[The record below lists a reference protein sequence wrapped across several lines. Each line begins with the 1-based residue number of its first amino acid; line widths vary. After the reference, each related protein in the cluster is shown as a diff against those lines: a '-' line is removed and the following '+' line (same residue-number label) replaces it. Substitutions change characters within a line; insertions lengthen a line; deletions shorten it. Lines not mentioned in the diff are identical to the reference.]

1 MNRLRLIRQHDEKD
15 CGVACLAMILE
26 YYGKKIPLANLKED
40 IKVDQYGANAYG
52 IIDAAEKYDLTAEA
66 MEGTVTDLFQATVSS
81 DIHLPAIA
89 RIVNSDNYEHFVV
102 ISKIKD
108 KNIHIFD
115 PGIGRYVLLKKDFE
129 DIFLGNIIIFEKCAE
144 FKPEN
149 LRKNRLRYI
158 TDILKKQKGLLLLVT
173 VLSFAVAAISF
184 SGTFI
189 FQFLID
195 HFPKELTDHA
205 TVEEYIGA
213 VALLITALGI
223 LYIFKF
229 IIQILRGKLSTLM
242 IKKIDLSL
250 ILGSYNHISQLPMN
264 FFSTH
269 NAGDILSR
277 FSDAS
282 RIRDA
287 ISGATVTILLD
298 TVLTVVCGF
307 ILYKQSPSLFYIA
320 LTLFAVYFL
329 ISVIYIKPIDKSN
342 RKAMEHNS
350 RINSYIK
357 ETIDGMELIKSS
369 QAEETAKEK
378 VNSLFNTTTFFNLK
392 SSMLDLSKNITTDL
406 VASIGLLVVLWAGVI
421 NVVNGSM
428 TVGTLITFCSLL
440 SYFIDPI
447 QNLLDLQDTIQT
459 ALIASDRLNDILYLS
474 LEKSGDVKLE
484 EEINTIEFDN
494 VSFRYGNR
502 NLTLDTINLSI
513 SKGEKIAFVGESGS
527 GKSTLTQLIMGM
539 YHPEKGAV
547 KVNDIPVRDISLNT
561 LRSKIS
567 YVPQSPFFF
576 TDTIRN
582 NLILGLPAE
591 AVPDDDTITKT
602 LELCHCNFIKEL
614 PMGIDTMLEENGANL
629 SGGQLQRLAIARALL
644 RKPQAIILDEA
655 TSALD
660 SISEA
665 TIREN
670 LKKVFP
676 GLTVIMIA
684 HRLNTIQHC
693 DSIFVMKDGTIVESG
708 THDQLLN
715 INRLYSELWNMQ
727 HSPNNKEKFSI
738 AS

>member
-15 CGVACLAMILE
+15 CGAACLAMILE
-26 YYGKKIPLANLKED
+26 CFGKKIPLANLIED
-40 IKVDQYGANAYG
+40 IKVDQYGANAFG
-52 IIDAAEKYDLTAEA
+52 IIDAAEKYDLSANA
-66 MEGTVTDLFQATVSS
+66 MEGTVADLIQAINSFE
-81 DIHLPAIA
+81 IRLPVIA

-102 ISKIKD
+102 ISKF
-108 KNIHIFD
+108 KNENFHILD
-115 PGIGRYVLLKKDFE
+115 PGIGKYTLSKSDFE
-129 DIFLGNIIIFEKCAE
+129 EVFLDNIITFDKTAE
-144 FKPEN
+144 FKPLN
-149 LRKNRLRYI
+149 LRKGRFRHI

-173 VLSFAVAAISF
+173 VLSFVVAAISF

-195 HFPKELTDHA
+195 HLPVELTDHA
-205 TVEEYIGA
+205 MVDEYIGA
-213 VALLITALGI
+213 VAVLITGLGV
-223 LYIFKF
+223 LYVFKF
-229 IIQILRGKLSTLM
+229 IVQMLRGKLSTLM
-242 IKKIDLSL
+242 IKKIDVSL

-264 FFSTH
+264 FFNTH

-277 FSDAS
+277 FNDAS

-298 TVLTVVCGF
+298 TVLTIVCGF
-307 ILYKQSPSLFYIA
+307 ILHKQSPSLFYIA
-320 LTLFAVYFL
+320 LALFVIYFI
-329 ISVIYIKPIDKSN
+329 ISVVYIKPIDKSN
-342 RKAMEHNS
+342 RKAMEYNS

-369 QAEETAKEK
+369 QAEETTKEK
-378 VNSLFNTTTFFNLK
+378 VNSLFNKTTSFNLK

-421 NVVNGSM
+421 NVINGSM

-459 ALIASDRLNDILYLS
+459 ALIASDRLNDILYLNP
-474 LEKSGDVKLE
+474 EKSGDVKLE

-502 NLTLDTINLSI
+502 NLTLDTINLSV

-527 GKSTLTQLIMGM
+527 GKSTLAKLIMGM
-539 YHPEKGAV
+539 YHPEKGTV

-561 LRSKIS
+561 LRNKIS
-567 YVPQSPFFF
+567 YVPQSSFFF
-576 TDTIRN
+576 TDTIRS

-591 AVPDDDTITKT
+591 SVPDDDTITRT
-602 LELCHCNFIKEL
+602 LELCHCNFIDEL

-644 RKPQAIILDEA
+644 RNPQAIILDEA

-665 TIREN
+665 TIRES
-670 LKKVFP
+670 LKKFFP
-676 GLTVIMIA
+676 ELTVIMIA

-693 DSIFVMKDGTIVESG
+693 DSIFVMKDKTIVESG
-708 THDQLLN
+708 THDKLLN
-715 INRLYSELWNMQ
+715 ANGLYSELWNKQ
-727 HSPNNKEKFSI
+727 HSTYNKEHLSI